1 MKKNYKTILKI
12 VLIILLTLFILSLV
26 ILFFSKLDL
35 ISSFRIVFGSVYVLF
50 LPGFLISYLF
60 FPKTS
65 ELEKKGSI
73 DWIERIALSFALSIA
88 VVPLFIFYLN
98 LLGLKIT
105 ALNSVIVVLIIILL
119 SLGIIFRKKK
129 LEKVLASSLKY

>member
-12 VLIILLTLFILSLV
+12 VLIILSTLFILSLV

>member
-1 MKKNYKTILKI
+1 MKKNHKTILKI
-12 VLIILLTLFILSLV
+12 VLIILSTLFILSLV

>member
-1 MKKNYKTILKI
+1 MKKNHKTILKI
-12 VLIILLTLFILSLV
+12 VLIILSTLFILSLV

-35 ISSFRIVFGSVYVLF
+35 ISSFWIVFGSVYVLF

-73 DWIERIALSFALSIA
+73 DWIERIALSFALSISII
-88 VVPLFIFYLN
+88 P
-98 LLGLKIT
+98 LGLKIT

>member
-1 MKKNYKTILKI
+1 MKKNHKNILKI
-12 VLIILLTLFILSLV
+12 VLIILSTLFILSLV
-26 ILFFSKLDL
+26 ISFFSELNL
-35 ISSFRIVFGSVYVLF
+35 ISSLRIVYGSVYVLF
-50 LPGFLISYLF
+50 LPGFLMSYLF
-60 FPKTS
+60 FPVTS
-65 ELEKKGSI
+65 EIEKKGSI

-88 VVPLFIFYLN
+88 IVPLLIFYLN
-98 LLGLKIT
+98 LAGMRIT

>member
-1 MKKNYKTILKI
+1 MKKNHKTILKI